1 MNFKALQRRVQ
12 RRERMVEGR
21 AQLLGERWNA
31 LKSGWREGWTPWRI
45 VSAGLVA
52 GFLTG
57 HAEPLRALTGPRLMQ
72 MIGAVSSLFASV
84 QAAAAGEAAEEAT
97 ERVAGAPLPEEPLV
111 DEAFDAEAPV
121 VAPRPAEAATELSE
135 R

>member
-1 MNFKALQRRVQ
+1 MNFETLQRRVQ

-21 AQLLGERWNA
+21 AQQLGERWAA
-31 LKSGWREGWTPWRI
+31 LKTGWREGWTPWRI
-45 VSAGLVA
+45 VSAGLIA

-57 HAEPLRALTGPRLMQ
+57 RAEPLRALTGPRVLQ

-84 QAAAAGEAAEEAT
+84 QAAAAGEAAEQAAES
-97 ERVAGAPLPEEPLV
+97 VAEAPLPEEPLV
-111 DEAFDAEAPV
+111 DEAFDAAPTAT
-121 VAPRPAEAATELSE
+121 APRPAEAATEVSE

>member
-21 AQLLGERWNA
+21 AQQVGERWDA
-31 LKSGWREGWTPWRI
+31 LKTGWREGWTPWRI

-57 HAEPLRALTGPRLMQ
+57 RAEPLRALTGPRVMQ

-84 QAAAAGEAAEEAT
+84 QAAAAGEAAEQAAES
-97 ERVAGAPLPEEPLV
+97 VADAPLPEEPLI
-111 DEAFDAEAPV
+111 DEAFDADEPL

>member
-57 HAEPLRALTGPRLMQ
+57 RAEPLRALTGPRLMQ
-72 MIGAVSSLFASV
+72 MVGAVSSLFASV
-84 QAAAAGEAAEEAT
+84 QAAAAGEAAEDAAES
-97 ERVAGAPLPEEPLV
+97 VAGAPLPEEPLV
-111 DEAFDAEAPV
+111 DEAFDADAPV